1 MPGAFPDGDKENEAP
16 AVPAIPHG
24 LANKKRARAAS
35 PVDEVEVEVEGIKHG
50 LANKKRARAASPEE
64 EEEEPPRSPKKRRG
78 NGNAMEAQMALSAQK
93 IVKEQMAPKSGIPS
107 PAKKAGGL
115 SLSRLKMLAM
125 PKSRR

>member
-16 AVPAIPHG
+16 AIPHGLSNKKRARAASPFDEVIPVIAHG

-35 PVDEVEVEVEGIKHG
+35 PADDDEGEQ
-50 LANKKRARAASPEE
+50 
-64 EEEEPPRSPKKRRG
+64 PRSPKKRRG
-78 NGNAMEAQMALSAQK
+78 NATEVVAMAPK
-93 IVKEQMAPKSGIPS
+93 IVAEQMAPKSKIPS
-107 PAKKAGGL
+107 PAKKGGL